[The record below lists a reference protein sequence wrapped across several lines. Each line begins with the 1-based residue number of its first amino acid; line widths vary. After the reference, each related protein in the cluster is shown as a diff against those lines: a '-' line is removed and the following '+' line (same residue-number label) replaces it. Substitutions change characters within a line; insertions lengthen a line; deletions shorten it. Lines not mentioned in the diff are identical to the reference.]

1 MEFQNRE
8 KLSIMKGFETF
19 SNIIPLLFTIL
30 FILNLTFL
38 QKKILGESLWKKLI
52 TSFCDF

>member
-30 FILNLTFL
+30 FILNLTFI